1 MNIKSIL
8 SKIEIEIES
17 KQTSLSGY
25 LTTLE

>member
-25 LTTLE
+25 STTLE